1 MLPVLAVLT
10 LLPGP
15 VAHAQTTEPSSIV
28 ASGEGVVKVAP
39 DQAWVRVGT
48 ESRSK
53 VSKEAQQRNAEVMTA
68 VQQKLTALG
77 IPKDAVR
84 TVGIDLQPEFDY
96 QNGRQTLRGYVARN
110 TIEVRIDDFAKVGD
124 VLDAA
129 VSSGA
134 TNVHDLRFD
143 VKNRDA
149 VEQQALQRAVEDGM
163 AKANSIATAAKR
175 GVDRILRIE
184 ENFLGGPQPVERA
197 VMMRMAAA
205 DAPTPVAAG
214 EIEIR
219 AQVRL
224 TVAIKGSPQVPR
236 RNRAIRLP
244 DFAHLPQPFWV
255 GAFAQ
260 PIHAV
265 HGVHQPQIVGRQ
277 HVLPSESEH
286 QENLGGPPADPFH
299 RHQLTHHLV
308 IGMLIQPMQI
318 QPSIDHLRREILD
331 EGHFRPA

>member
-1 MLPVLAVLT
+1 MAPNKFAIAVLS
-10 LLPGP
+10 L
-15 VAHAQTTEPSSIV
+15 VASMASAQTTDPPSIV
-28 ASGEGVVKVAP
+28 VSGEGVMKVAP
-39 DQAWVRVGT
+39 DQAWVRIGT

-68 VQQKLTALG
+68 VQQKLTALA
-77 IPKDAVR
+77 IPRDAVR

-96 QNGRQTLRGYVARN
+96 QNGRQTLRGYLARN

-149 VEQQALQRAVEDGM
+149 VEQRALQRAVEEGM
-163 AKANSIATAAKR
+163 AKANTIAAAAKR

-184 ENFLGGPQPVERA
+184 ESFQSGPQPLERA
-197 VMMRMAAA
+197 VMMRMSAA
-205 DAPTPVAAG
+205 DASTPVAAG

-224 TVAIKGSPQVPR
+224 TVAIK
-236 RNRAIRLP
+236 
-244 DFAHLPQPFWV
+244 
-255 GAFAQ
+255 
-260 PIHAV
+260 
-265 HGVHQPQIVGRQ
+265 
-277 HVLPSESEH
+277 
-286 QENLGGPPADPFH
+286 
-299 RHQLTHHLV
+299 
-308 IGMLIQPMQI
+308 
-318 QPSIDHLRREILD
+318 
-331 EGHFRPA
+331 